1 MNRSKVISGIQQIGI
16 GNTDVVQTTE
26 WYRLPLWNG
35 YNGI

>member
-26 WYRLPLWNG
+26 WYRRHFG
-35 YNGI
+35 MDNGI